1 MYTIVHPVHLS
12 ATISR
17 TARVSS
23 RNLGKSRASCTLPY
37 LLARCLSKTSSERQ
51 PRTNAPDQY
60 RNIDFAFAFNSTERM
75 LDFGGLHHTRRF
87 RNTLV
92 HRADLY
98 RAEPEAKIESSSV
111 RHSFRSAS
119 VQPGSYLQLF
129 RTLYPIRNVYEHM
142 YIGIACKLCACWKV
156 KAAIQRIPFLMR
168 LNSLR
173 DKTQVRRPK
182 EDWNRQLS

>member
-1 MYTIVHPVHLS
+1 MHLS

-98 RAEPEAKIESSSV
+98 RAEPEAKIESNSV

-119 VQPGSYLQLF
+119 V
-129 RTLYPIRNVYEHM
+129 IRNVYEHM